1 MKETTKK
8 PLGVVTSPSTKFKF
22 TLHMGK
28 IQLELRKLIY
38 SISIISIMDIKHKFK
53 HNYNNINCNKTLLIQ
68 NYIIINYYYYKIVKR
83 SVNNHDSY
91 NVIR

>member
-1 MKETTKK
+1 
-8 PLGVVTSPSTKFKF
+8 
-22 TLHMGK
+22 
-28 IQLELRKLIY
+28 
-38 SISIISIMDIKHKFK
+38 MDIKHKFK
-53 HNYNNINCNKTLLIQ
+53 HNYNNINCNKTLLIH